1 MLCFMNMLTFFN
13 LTRRLLCN
21 WCLCRRPFVGLR
33 TYLQSHGPHF
43 INITQEAPKMP
54 SGKRDVGMVT
64 GDLWQGSSWNLKCR
78 AEVQGATW
86 AEECRTARAVDLFV
100 NVRLWCHYLLSP
112 SVSSA
117 CVMWGE
123 VSPCHHHARDQPA
136 VCVYRKPSQALRRR
150 GGNDT
155 EALSSNPC
163 GVICTSVNLI
173 DDYWSNTCLWK

>member
-1 MLCFMNMLTFFN
+1 MCSEQ
-13 LTRRLLCN
+13 
-21 WCLCRRPFVGLR
+21 PIVALR
-33 TYLQSHGPHF
+33 KETK
-43 INITQEAPKMP
+43 PKMSWIPFHKHYPRSPDVP
-54 SGKRDVGMVT
+54 SGMRDSRRYGNRI
-64 GDLWQGSSWNLKCR
+64 LWQGSSWNQKCKAGAGDTR
-78 AEVQGATW
+78 ATC

-136 VCVYRKPSQALRRR
+136 VCVYRQPSQALRRR
-150 GGNDT
+150 RGENDT

-163 GVICTSVNLI
+163 GVICTSVSLI
-173 DDYWSNTCLWK
+173 DDYWSNACLWK

>member
-1 MLCFMNMLTFFN
+1 MS
-13 LTRRLLCN
+13 
-21 WCLCRRPFVGLR
+21 WIPFHKYYPG
-33 TYLQSHGPHF
+33 SP
-43 INITQEAPKMP
+43 NMP
-54 SGKRDVGMVT
+54 SGERDSRQDGNRLMAR
-64 GDLWQGSSWNLKCR
+64 LQLKSEMQSRSRDTRDTC
-78 AEVQGATW
+78 

-136 VCVYRKPSQALRRR
+136 VCVYCEPSQALRRR
-150 GGNDT
+150 GENDT

-163 GVICTSVNLI
+163 GVICTSVSLI
-173 DDYWSNTCLWK
+173 DDYWSNACLWK